1 MKPKYH
7 ILSIILVISALMKPK
22 YHILSIILVIS
33 ALFTPRF
40 ALGQSTMGTDFWL
53 TFMDNIDTTMHSQA
67 LSIFATS
74 NNPCTATVSNPNTG
88 WSQTFLVD
96 PSTSNRIY
104 IPLNQAYTT
113 SSNAVTNTGLHV
125 TSTDT
130 ISLYSI
136 TQGYP
141 NLDYANILPTVV
153 LGSNY
158 IVQTFP
164 SDRYSAEF
172 AIVAAEDDVTVSIT
186 LSGDIIGSYHAGQT
200 YTMTLLHAGQVLQ
213 VRSMQPGD
221 LSGTRITA
229 LNNKKIAVF
238 NGDACVYIPSYSV
251 GPSCD
256 HVVEQATPIECW
268 GKNFIV
274 PASRLSLKDYVRIT
288 AKNDNCTV
296 SVNGSVVATL
306 ATSQTYQYRMSS
318 TQTSDYIQTS
328 QPAVVYQYFS
338 SFNGAGA
345 GDPAMTT
352 ITPLEQCYS
361 SISFPVIATSN
372 ISSHWINVICHND
385 AVPSIYL
392 DGVSVAAYFT
402 PVAANPQYS
411 YLRRTLNQGT
421 HTLVD
426 NSSTGFVA
434 FLFGSGNRV
443 SYGYPL
449 GFAGQLLQKVFELF
463 VNENNARFFLH
474 GYDVC
479 IRDTVLFNVGSS
491 FNQFDVDW
499 DFGDGVTASSNPA
512 SHVFTT
518 EGDDRF
524 VCAYISYTDTNEQGL
539 AVLRHDTLCTTLH
552 VRPDF
557 HRVYYDTCVE
567 NALPKTFGGRSYYG
581 DVVNDTFANQTV
593 YGCDSINVYN
603 LKVWYNDTLTYDT
616 VVCDTLLPFLWRN
629 VTFMTDSV
637 AMVKK
642 YNVHGADSVAILR
655 FHTMTCRPI
664 PIEPETPIDSVAIW
678 APNVFTPTLQDANS
692 HFRIFCSPGIIE
704 AEVSIYH
711 RWGNRIA
718 KFDGLTQAW
727 DGTMNGVL
735 CEQGTY
741 VYRVVYRDEK
751 IPNGKSTM
759 AGTVTLL
766 R

>member
-7 ILSIILVISALMKPK
+7 ILSIILVISAL
-22 YHILSIILVIS
+22 S
-33 ALFTPRF
+33 TPRS

-74 NNPCTATVSNPNTG
+74 NTPCSATVSNPNTG
-88 WSQTFLVD
+88 WSQTFSVD

-221 LSGTRITA
+221 LSGTRITV

-268 GKNFIV
+268 GKKFIV

-288 AKNDNCTV
+288 AKNDNCAV

-306 ATSQTYQYRMSS
+306 ANSQTYQYRMSS
-318 TQTSDYIQTS
+318 TQTSDYIETS

-372 ISSHWINVICHND
+372 ITSHWINVICHND
-385 AVPSIYL
+385 AVPYIYL
-392 DGVSVAAYFT
+392 DGVSVSAYFSQ
-402 PVAANPQYS
+402 VASNPQYS
-411 YLRRTLNQGT
+411 YFRRTLNQGS

-449 GFAGQLLQKVFELF
+449 GFAGQLLQKEFELF
-463 VNENNARFFLH
+463 VNENNARFSLH
-474 GYDVC
+474 GFDVC
-479 IRDTVLFNVGSS
+479 IKDTVSFRIGSDFNP
-491 FNQFDVDW
+491 FTVDW
-499 DFGDGVTASSNPA
+499 DFGDGATASSNPA
-512 SHVFTT
+512 SHVYTT
-518 EGDDRF
+518 LGDRL

-539 AVLRHDTLCTTLH
+539 AVQLHDTLCTTLH
-552 VRPDF
+552 IRPDF

-567 NALPKTFGGRSYYG
+567 NALPKTFGGRIYYG

-603 LKVWYNDTLTYDT
+603 LKVWYNDTLIYDT

-629 VTFMTDSV
+629 VSFKDDSV
-637 AMVKK
+637 AIVRK

-655 FHTMTCRPI
+655 FHTKTCRPI
-664 PIEPETPIDSVAIW
+664 PIEPETPVDSVAIW
-678 APNVFTPTLQDANS
+678 APNVFTPSLQDANS

-718 KFDGLTQAW
+718 KFDGLTQTW
-727 DGTMNGVL
+727 DGTLNGVL

-741 VYRVVYRDEK
+741 VYRVVYRIDK
-751 IPNGKSTM
+751 IPNGKRTM
-759 AGTVTLL
+759 AGTVTIL